1 MTLMVVFPQLVSV
14 TQVHFKS
21 FNMSKIVVS
30 FGIYESEHN
39 KIIMVCEQKYERII
53 SGPANPEENKKHD
66 QHDRKVMKIP
76 KNA

>member
-14 TQVHFKS
+14 LQVHFKS

-39 KIIMVCEQKYERII
+39 
-53 SGPANPEENKKHD
+53 
-66 QHDRKVMKIP
+66 
-76 KNA
+76 